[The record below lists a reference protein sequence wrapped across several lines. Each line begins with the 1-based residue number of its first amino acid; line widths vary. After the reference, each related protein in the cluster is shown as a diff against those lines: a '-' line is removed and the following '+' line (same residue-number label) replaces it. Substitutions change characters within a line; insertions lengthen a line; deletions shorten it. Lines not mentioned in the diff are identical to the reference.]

1 MFLPRNR
8 APTAGSA
15 TGGSVLFLSLLLLL
29 PGQAVAQDEISY
41 SIEKVFYG
49 FGWRIDPGEGLRR
62 RLAFL
67 NLTEGF
73 EEAYPARGL
82 FSAFTQFFPEFS
94 LPTNASGPRNGTGL
108 LIRLA
113 YHVDAL
119 CFELNETA
127 CPLGTEERAIS
138 QDTFDL
144 EFRRIL
150 EYRDADGNGTYD
162 PGEPVVQ
169 EVRLSQPASPFTEIS
184 ASRRDGSNIALP
196 FNWNLSWES
205 GNITQ
210 GALSAGDALLE
221 ALLSFLI
228 IVGTSAPM
236 NFTVGASLF
245 LQPNTHKGIPLT
257 PSQLKLDLHL
267 APLSYV
273 EADTAL
279 ALEVALRS
287 AQYRFQANV
296 TGTSQS
302 IYTSSQAAE
311 AFFTWS
317 ENVTVDGQTRR
328 VGSTRLQPD
337 NSTVLLY
344 LSYPRGDV
352 ILHDPVLGVSLAQ
365 GGSSAPPTPPEV
377 PQPIPFSTIILAAS
391 FAVVAAVALYAVI
404 RWRRGSREGE

>member
-1 MFLPRNR
+1 MFSPRNR
-8 APTAGSA
+8 APA
-15 TGGSVLFLSLLLLL
+15 TGSTCGVAVLFLSLLVLL

-49 FGWRIDPGEGLRR
+49 FGWRIDPGEGPQR

-73 EEAYPARGL
+73 EETYPSGGL

-94 LPTNASGPRNGTGL
+94 LSANASGPRNGTGL
-108 LIRLA
+108 LIHLS
-113 YHVDAL
+113 YHVSAL
-119 CFELNETA
+119 CFELNETV
-127 CPLGTEERAIS
+127 CPLGMKETAIS

-150 EYRDADGNGTYD
+150 EYRDANGNGTYD
-162 PGEPVVQ
+162 LGEPVAQ

-184 ASRRDGSNIALP
+184 ASRRDGSNVALP

-210 GALSAGDALLE
+210 GALFAGDALLDD
-221 ALLSFLI
+221 LLSYLI

-296 TGTSQS
+296 TGTTES
-302 IYTSSQAAE
+302 IFTSSEAAE
-311 AFFTWS
+311 AFFMWS

-337 NSTVLLY
+337 NSTVLLF

-352 ILHDPVLGVSLAQ
+352 IVHDPVLGVSLAQ

-377 PQPIPFSTIILAAS
+377 PQPIPFTTVLTAS